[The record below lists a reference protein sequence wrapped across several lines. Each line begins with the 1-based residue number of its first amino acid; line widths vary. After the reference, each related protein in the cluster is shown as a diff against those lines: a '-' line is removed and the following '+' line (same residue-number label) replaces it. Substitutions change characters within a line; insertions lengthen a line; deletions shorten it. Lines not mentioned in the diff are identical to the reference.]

1 MAPIALTEF
10 IMSKKSIDDQR
21 WNEAQQAE
29 KPHHIADSL
38 SHSYTHYD
46 KIYDMYFQ
54 YLNIEK
60 QNLKQKSIAEI
71 GPARIPG
78 LFFCKNY
85 SKSYVIEPTY
95 YPETDEYYRG
105 KNIVRIFEKAE
116 NCKFPQTD
124 EIWLLNLLQHVQD
137 PDKLIALCKKNA
149 KTIKFFEPIDY
160 PISVEHP
167 FTFSFED
174 YVEYF
179 GNSVKRYTPVPGFH
193 QANCVYGVYEN
204 NW

>member
-85 SKSYVIEPTY
+85 SK
-95 YPETDEYYRG
+95 
-105 KNIVRIFEKAE
+105 
-116 NCKFPQTD
+116 
-124 EIWLLNLLQHVQD
+124 
-137 PDKLIALCKKNA
+137 
-149 KTIKFFEPIDY
+149 
-160 PISVEHP
+160 
-167 FTFSFED
+167 
-174 YVEYF
+174 
-179 GNSVKRYTPVPGFH
+179 
-193 QANCVYGVYEN
+193 
-204 NW
+204 